1 MSDNILLEQEGPIA
15 TLTINRPE
23 KRNAVDNKTVEELD
37 EALGLI
43 EGNRELRVLILTGS
57 GEKAFVA
64 GADLNELKLRDTV
77 LGRTETRRR
86 QEVYTRIEQLEIPSI
101 AAVNGWALGTG
112 LELALCCTLRIA
124 SAKAKMGQPEVRLG
138 ITPGAGGTQR
148 LPRLIGLGRAMEMI
162 LTGDPVTAD
171 QALAMGL
178 VNRVC
183 SPEDLMAT
191 AREFAGALAARP
203 KLAVQYCKEA
213 VLRFS
218 EGSLAE
224 GLAHESY
231 LHALSCGL
239 RVLRRGTGT
248 TCAYAAC
255 RCSSARRVGA
265 NAIRMRNW
273 RRIGSSTSQLPR
285 MIVQKAASFAR
296 NRWKLIVFSAACL
309 ESAHAV
315 PAGQPAPATRILHL
329 R

>member
-1 MSDNILLEQEGPIA
+1 MFDNILLEMDGPIA
-15 TLTINRPE
+15 VLTINRPD
-23 KRNAVDNKTVEELD
+23 KRNAINNQTVEELD
-37 EALGLI
+37 EALSRI
-43 EGNRELRVLILTGS
+43 EKNPDIRVLILTGA

-64 GADLNELKLRDTV
+64 GADLNELKMRDTV

-124 SAKAKMGQPEVRLG
+124 SANAKMGQPEVRLG

-148 LPRLIGLGRAMEMI
+148 LPRLVGMGRAMEMI

-183 SPEDLMAT
+183 PPEDLIAA
-191 AREFAGALAARP
+191 AREVADTIAARP

-213 VLRFS
+213 VLRYS
-218 EGSLAE
+218 QGSLAE

-231 LHALSCGL
+231 LHALSCGTADKKEGVAAFFEK
-239 RVLRRGTGT
+239 RDPKFTG
-248 TCAYAAC
+248 
-255 RCSSARRVGA
+255 
-265 NAIRMRNW
+265 
-273 RRIGSSTSQLPR
+273 
-285 MIVQKAASFAR
+285 K
-296 NRWKLIVFSAACL
+296 
-309 ESAHAV
+309 
-315 PAGQPAPATRILHL
+315 
-329 R
+329 